1 MALAEHIEL
10 NVRGKVW
17 IGIVSLRAL
26 SGPLPKYEAQIL
38 LSSSK
43 FVLQKIKVIETG
55 NTADI
60 IMF

>member
-1 MALAEHIEL
+1 MALAEHIGL
-10 NVRGKVW
+10 NVTGKVW
-17 IGIVSLRAL
+17 IGIVWLRAL

-38 LSSSK
+38 SSSK
-43 FVLQKIKVIETG
+43 FVLQKIKRIETG